1 MSLER
6 VDSSSIA
13 CLMNTL
19 RPTFRAK
26 PSGTLLRIPRHV
38 PRKVALTAFVIC
50 LMFCSKLLPQGGC
63 VAGLYPTERT
73 SAVYM
78 AEVPD
83 QQLRCAGE
91 HVAAAPATQFSATA
105 SEGGAPR
112 TRTEDRLS
120 GNSRRAQLNMTSRLA
135 EADTVQAGGGDLSAD
150 CDNQSQASQFQIF

>member
-1 MSLER
+1 M
-6 VDSSSIA
+6 
-13 CLMNTL
+13 
-19 RPTFRAK
+19 
-26 PSGTLLRIPRHV
+26 
-38 PRKVALTAFVIC
+38 
-50 LMFCSKLLPQGGC
+50 PQVGC

-83 QQLRCAGE
+83 QKLRCAKE
-91 HVAAAPATQFSATA
+91 HGAAAPAAQTSATA